1 MYFELPNNFAELS
14 FGMLVQVAII
24 YKIMGMKQKMFR
36 FVNSR
41 VIANNWLFHNIKCF
55 V

>member
-1 MYFELPNNFAELS
+1 MYFELPDNFAELS
-14 FGMLVQVAII
+14 FGMVVAIMH
-24 YKIMGMKQKMFR
+24 KIMGKKKKCLR

-41 VIANNWLFHNIKCF
+41 VFAKNWLFHNIKCF